1 MLALQLIIKQWDKSE
16 RTAAHILQRA
26 NSPNCFA
33 IKFPPAFYFMNKAIL
48 IDQHD
53 GNLRHKEIKAE
64 QLTCGKIKLDRFEL
78 DVENSKLGYFD
89 KLNPDNTAKILG
101 SLNKQWIQCKYSHR
115 YSVFEGD
122 FYYWLYEEVTLN
134 AIYIDEFNEHT
145 FINNQPTLIFKDL
158 KDS

>member
-26 NSPNCFA
+26 NSPNSFA
-33 IKFPPAFYFMNKAIL
+33 IKFPPAFYFMNEAIL

-64 QLTCGKIKLDRFEL
+64 QLADGKIKLDRFEL
-78 DVENSKLGYFD
+78 DIKNNRLGYFD
-89 KLNPDNTAKILG
+89 ELNPYKTVKILG

-134 AIYIDEFNEHT
+134 AICIDEFNEHT

-158 KDS
+158 KDF